1 MYSKIVEE
9 MLQMTK
15 IQHGATLEC
24 IGEAFKKVISHVQT
38 IAFQPNTYLDKDCHE
53 AMSNL

>member
-9 MLQMTK
+9 ILQMTK

-24 IGEAFKKVISHVQT
+24 IGEACTKSQFSCSNDYFSTKQ
-38 IAFQPNTYLDKDCHE
+38 YRDKDCHE
-53 AMSNL
+53 AMSIL